1 MSLFGAL
8 RLGSNALQ
16 ANQIAMQVV
25 GQNIAN
31 SNTPGYIRE
40 ETVLMPAPAVRMGN
54 LVLGLGVRVD
64 AVIQKIDRFLE
75 ERLRG
80 AVSEQVSAETQE
92 SAYSQLEQLIG
103 EFSDTDISTAMTRFF
118 NSISEVLNQ
127 PENVSARNLA
137 VLNARTLTQRINALA
152 QGVNQL
158 RSDLNQRVWG
168 IADEI
173 NRLSGEIRDLNVQIV
188 EIEASSVSNSEAVG
202 LRDQRQVALEK
213 LAQLLDIKV
222 REQDAGGVTV
232 YAGGDFLVSEGI
244 QHRVEVVVS
253 GDRGLA
259 AASLRFVDSNAAVAP
274 SGGELHGLTVARDH
288 ILGGFLD
295 RLDDFA
301 ATLAF
306 EFNKVFSS
314 GQGLHGYT
322 AATSEAFGL
331 SATKPLDQAGLLF
344 PPVNGS
350 FQLLLYDTKSKTTR
364 TFDIPVHLLGDHTDT
379 TLEDLVQ
386 ALNSTGA
393 ISAQITAEGRLS
405 LASPSDTEQFAFAND
420 TSGVLAALGINT
432 LFTGSTALHLGIHP
446 AIASDPAKF
455 AASRGGI
462 GVDTRN
468 AVMLAQFADRPIAS
482 HNGESITIVYDR
494 LVAETAQGSTVTHAA
509 ADSARAFEQ
518 TLRGQKLAIS
528 GVNVDEEAITMLAI
542 QKAFQAT
549 ARYIG
554 VVNQLLDALLSI

>member
-40 ETVLMPAPAVRMGN
+40 ETVLVPAPAVRMGN

-80 AVSEQVSAETQE
+80 AISEQVSAETQE
-92 SAYSQLEQLIG
+92 SVYSQLEQLVG
-103 EFSDTDISTAMTRFF
+103 EFTDTDISTAMTRFF

-127 PENVSARNLA
+127 PENVSVRNLA
-137 VLNARTLTQRINALA
+137 ILNARTLTQRINALA
-152 QGVNQL
+152 QEVNQL
-158 RSDLNQRVWG
+158 RFDLNQRVWG
-168 IADEI
+168 IAEEI
-173 NRLSGEIRDLNVQIV
+173 NRLSSQIRDLNVQIV
-188 EIEASSVSNSEAVG
+188 EIEASAVSNSEAVG

-213 LAQLLDIKV
+213 LANLLDIRV
-222 REQDAGGVTV
+222 REQDTGGVTV
-232 YAGGDFLVSEGI
+232 YSGGDFLVSDGI
-244 QHRVEVVVS
+244 QHEVTVS
-253 GDRGLA
+253 VQGDRGLSVA
-259 AASLRFVDSNAAVAP
+259 NLRFVDSDAAVVP
-274 SGGELHGLTVARDH
+274 SAGELHGLTVARDD

-322 AATSEAFGL
+322 TATSEAFGID
-331 SATKPLDQAGLLF
+331 ATKPLNQAGLF
-344 PPVNGS
+344 FAPVNGS
-350 FQLLLYDTKSKTTR
+350 FQVLLYDTKSQTTR
-364 TFDIPVHLLGDHTDT
+364 TAEIQVHLLGDARDT
-379 TLEDLVQ
+379 TLDDVVA
-386 ALNSTGA
+386 ALNNTGA
-393 ISAQITAEGRLS
+393 ISASVTADGRLS
-405 LASPSDTEQFAFAND
+405 LVSPSATEQFAFAND
-420 TSGVLAALGINT
+420 SSGLLAALGINT
-432 LFTGSTALHLGIHP
+432 LFTGSTALDLGIHP
-446 AIASDPAKF
+446 EIASDPAKF

-468 AVMLAQFADRPIAS
+468 AVMLAQFGDQPIAS
-482 HNGESITIVYDR
+482 HNGESITTIYDR

-509 ADSARAFEQ
+509 ADSARAFEE

-528 GVNVDEEAITMLAI
+528 GVSVDEEAINMLAI
-542 QKAFQAT
+542 QKAFQAA
-549 ARYIG
+549 ARYIAT
-554 VVNQLLDALLSI
+554 VNQLLDTLLSM